1 MICSSTECIK
11 SSLSAQKASITTAIF
26 VDSMVAAAAAAEEL
40 DRQIKTDDKTA
51 SGKVYDEA
59 ADGQHTRTEDDDK
72 EEEGVRMSMLQH
84 TN

>member
-1 MICSSTECIK
+1 
-11 SSLSAQKASITTAIF
+11 
-26 VDSMVAAAAAAEEL
+26 MVAAAAAAEEL

-59 ADGQHTRTEDDDK
+59 ADGQHTRTEDDEE

-84 TN
+84 TNWHLSPLFALLDVANWDGKRVVKEMK